1 MKEFVFNFPDDDDD
15 DLGGEL
21 IEAKNSRELNEFIY
35 LLFSLTKTFIDAY
48 AKTVLNYKTKE
59 RKK

>member
-1 MKEFVFNFPDDDDD
+1 MHETISLDFPDDDDD

-35 LLFSLTKTFIDAY
+35 FFIDRNFHGSVVY
-48 AKTVLNYKTKE
+48 AKTVLNYKK

>member
-1 MKEFVFNFPDDDDD
+1 MHETISLDFPDDDDD

-35 LLFSLTKTFIDAY
+35 FFIDRNFHGSVAY
-48 AKTVLNYKTKE
+48 AKTVLNYKK